1 MRREL
6 GLYGAAN
13 APRKF
18 DVWRHEKRFCGFVMQ
33 VKVTAQLRNLWLTF
47 LRARFC
53 IDIITARFYY

>member
-18 DVWRHEKRFCGFVMQ
+18 DVWRHENQFCDFVMQ
-33 VKVTAQLRNLWLTF
+33 VKVTASCEPYGLLSFALDF
-47 LRARFC
+47 A
-53 IDIITARFYY
+53 